1 MISVNL
7 PENSQDSSQ
16 SALELLKPDPPL
28 EQKAEAKI
36 QGNLLKG
43 IDNCSGMT
51 LKGVRFLRTTSFYWQ
66 CFFISTWKENQFLQ
80 KNIGHLLLS
89 IRKEILDKIAIWN
102 RCVSLQKMCYLG
114 ENKYKQRGGQT
125 FKIPTF

>member
-51 LKGVRFLRTTSFYWQ
+51 LKGVRFLRTTSFY
-66 CFFISTWKENQFLQ
+66 
-80 KNIGHLLLS
+80 
-89 IRKEILDKIAIWN
+89 
-102 RCVSLQKMCYLG
+102 
-114 ENKYKQRGGQT
+114 
-125 FKIPTF
+125 

>member
-7 PENSQDSSQ
+7 PENSQDSST

-43 IDNCSGMT
+43 IDNCSGAT
-51 LKGVRFLRTTSFYWQ
+51 CWDNKF
-66 CFFISTWKENQFLQ
+66 
-80 KNIGHLLLS
+80 LLS
-89 IRKEILDKIAIWN
+89 IFLYLNLIKKNSFYKTYWPLMVLNQERNFGRKLQFQTVLFPYKE
-102 RCVSLQKMCYLG
+102 CV
-114 ENKYKQRGGQT
+114 T
-125 FKIPTF
+125 

>member
-1 MISVNL
+1 MATTMISVNL

-43 IDNCSGMT
+43 IDNCSAMT
-51 LKGVRFLRTTSFYWQ
+51 LKGVRFLRTTSFY
-66 CFFISTWKENQFLQ
+66 
-80 KNIGHLLLS
+80 
-89 IRKEILDKIAIWN
+89 
-102 RCVSLQKMCYLG
+102 
-114 ENKYKQRGGQT
+114 
-125 FKIPTF
+125 

>member
-43 IDNCSGMT
+43 IQ
-51 LKGVRFLRTTSFYWQ
+51 VRLSKELDSLGQ
-66 CFFISTWKENQFLQ
+66 QVFIVIFSLFKLEKFLQ
-80 KNIGHLLLS
+80 KKYWTLMVLNQEINF
-89 IRKEILDKIAIWN
+89 RKKKLQFPTVLFPHKK
-102 RCVSLQKMCYLG
+102 CV
-114 ENKYKQRGGQT
+114 T
-125 FKIPTF
+125 

>member
-1 MISVNL
+1 MASTMISVNL

-43 IDNCSGMT
+43 IDNCSGAT
-51 LKGVRFLRTTSFYWQ
+51 FKGVRFLDTTSFY
-66 CFFISTWKENQFLQ
+66 
-80 KNIGHLLLS
+80 
-89 IRKEILDKIAIWN
+89 
-102 RCVSLQKMCYLG
+102 
-114 ENKYKQRGGQT
+114 
-125 FKIPTF
+125 